1 MKNNE
6 TQMAQNNDFD
16 GLVAHIQQT
25 QDVLQNNARLV
36 INRHVT
42 AKAWLTG
49 YYIVEYEQKGADRAK
64 YGEQLLKSLS
74 ERLGKKK
81 YSVTTLKIY
90 RQFYQVYSHLD
101 KEVAGFL
108 LSQSQIGQSVTDQFG
123 GVAVSNKIA
132 PLAVKSNLLFNKLS
146 FTHLVAILPITD
158 PLERA
163 FYETMAIRGTWSV
176 RELQRQIDSNYYFR
190 SGWSQ
195 KPEALAKLVDGKA
208 ETDTLALDIKSPFTF
223 EFLGLQAKD
232 VVEESDLETAL
243 ITHLQDFIL
252 ELGMGFCFEERQKKM
267 LIDDRSCVR
276 KMRDYIIRY
285 RSSKIR

>member
-223 EFLGLQAKD
+223 EFLGL
-232 VVEESDLETAL
+232 
-243 ITHLQDFIL
+243 
-252 ELGMGFCFEERQKKM
+252 
-267 LIDDRSCVR
+267 
-276 KMRDYIIRY
+276 
-285 RSSKIR
+285 